1 MMKFHSET
9 EKEWGELFDTHF
21 NHLVLYV
28 DHYINSA
35 SVSEDIVQEMF
46 ISLWQKR
53 ERITVTPS
61 FLYVCARNA
70 TFTYIRL
77 HPQKFISDSD
87 IDLGRL
93 TDADSMEDEMEYMKK
108 LEEVREAILKL
119 SPQCR
124 EVLKKIYYENKK
136 YAEVAQEMDLSLN
149 TIKTH
154 IYIAIKTLR
163 NNFLF
168 FLLFVNG
175 H

>member
-1 MMKFHSET
+1 MMNFYSEADR
-9 EKEWGELFDTHF
+9 EWGEIFDTHF

-28 DHYINSA
+28 NHYINSA
-35 SVSEDIVQEMF
+35 SVSEDIVQDMF
-46 ISLWQKR
+46 VSLWQKR
-53 ERITVTPS
+53 GRNTITPS

-70 TFTYIRL
+70 AFTYIRL

-93 TDADSMEDEMEYMKK
+93 KDTDSMDEEMEYAKK
-108 LEEVREAILKL
+108 LEEVREAIKNL

-149 TIKTH
+149 TVKTH
-154 IYIAIKTLR
+154 IYIAIKVLR
-163 NNFLF
+163 SNFLF